1 MSPVWFGDNPAPS
14 SEWNHVPTTTA
25 FVDLAPLIADA
36 TQIWIDDPLA
46 FPWDTFGEPIHA
58 PVTVNVGRSLLDLAA
73 LAPWLKTLGEG
84 DRIVCDDPAVT
95 KHLTTR
101 FGTAGPETPLA
112 ERERVKSI
120 ERGFADA
127 VARMTAQIHRRNE
140 TDRMRIETIP
150 LEAIVSPTHGGSFA
164 ETVRDHLAAHG
175 PGSVTEVWGIR
186 DSPGAPLAGAV
197 IAYRLDEESSD
208 Q

>member
-36 TQIWIDDPLA
+36 TRIWIDDPLA
-46 FPWDTFGEPIHA
+46 FPWDTFGEPMHA
-58 PVTVNVGRSLLDLAA
+58 PVTVLVGRSLLDLAA
-73 LAPWLKTLGEG
+73 LAPWLETLGAG
-84 DRIVCDDPAVT
+84 DQIVCADPAIT
-95 KHLTTR
+95 KHLTAR
-101 FGTAGPETPLA
+101 FATTGPETPLA
-112 ERERVKSI
+112 ERTRVKSI
-120 ERGFADA
+120 ERSHADA
-127 VARMTAQIHRRNE
+127 VARMTAQIARRNE
-140 TDRMRIETIP
+140 EGRVRIETIP

-208 Q
+208 E